1 MDVSVII
8 VNYNT
13 KALTKSCIESIFSE
27 TCGIEFEV
35 ILVDNASSD
44 GSKELFQIDE
54 RIIFIE
60 SNVNLGFGK
69 ANNLGYKYA
78 TGKYIFLLNSDTLLK
93 NNAIKLF
100 FDFAEKMDHSIAC
113 VGTLLLGND
122 GEFIHSC
129 AKFPSLKSIFCQLL
143 NQYTSLIGWDISG
156 YNLNLK
162 EVHFPKVVDY
172 ITGADLFIRRD
183 VVEQLG
189 LFNPLFFMYY
199 EETEMQYRYRSM
211 GYFSV
216 LINTPKILHLNGIKK
231 KKRTMKGMYIS
242 TEGCFTYSKLV
253 FGKYRYYLV
262 RAMFLFFLTPK
273 LLLFPASLKDKKDY
287 AKLLL
292 MFKGC

>member
-1 MDVSVII
+1 
-8 VNYNT
+8 
-13 KALTKSCIESIFSE
+13 
-27 TCGIEFEV
+27 
-35 ILVDNASSD
+35 
-44 GSKELFQIDE
+44 
-54 RIIFIE
+54 
-60 SNVNLGFGK
+60 
-69 ANNLGYKYA
+69 
-78 TGKYIFLLNSDTLLK
+78 
-93 NNAIKLF
+93 
-100 FDFAEKMDHSIAC
+100 MDHSIAC

-231 KKRTMKGMYIS
+231 KKRNPFFRRRRK
-242 TEGCFTYSKLV
+242 EGFLYGQLSKR
-253 FGKYRYYLV
+253 K
-262 RAMFLFFLTPK
+262 LTRTSSSDWS
-273 LLLFPASLKDKKDY
+273 PA
-287 AKLLL
+287 
-292 MFKGC
+292 GCPGRRRPGAAPRGFWRPWGRRPAAPPGR

>member
-100 FDFAEKMDHSIAC
+100 FDFAEK
-113 VGTLLLGND
+113 
-122 GEFIHSC
+122 
-129 AKFPSLKSIFCQLL
+129 
-143 NQYTSLIGWDISG
+143 
-156 YNLNLK
+156 
-162 EVHFPKVVDY
+162 
-172 ITGADLFIRRD
+172 
-183 VVEQLG
+183 
-189 LFNPLFFMYY
+189 
-199 EETEMQYRYRSM
+199 
-211 GYFSV
+211 
-216 LINTPKILHLNGIKK
+216 NG
-231 KKRTMKGMYIS
+231 S
-242 TEGCFTYSKLV
+242 
-253 FGKYRYYLV
+253 
-262 RAMFLFFLTPK
+262 
-273 LLLFPASLKDKKDY
+273 
-287 AKLLL
+287 
-292 MFKGC
+292 